1 MRWTP
6 TIGDPSPLGWLTVL
20 AYLLAAAVC
29 WQASRRARAR
39 DTRFWTILSALL
51 VALGINKQLDLQSLF
66 TQTARDLAQWQG
78 WYEYRQTLQTA
89 FLAGLAA
96 AVAVAISLSVVICR
110 GRPRGFLISWTGATL
125 LLGFVL
131 ARAVSFHATDRM
143 IREKLGGLQLNHVL
157 EIGGIGLVA
166 LGAAI
171 TWLGAR
177 QTRR

>member
-6 TIGDPSPLGWLTVL
+6 TIGDPGPFGWLTVL

-29 WQASRRARAR
+29 WQACRRSRPR
-39 DTRFWTILSALL
+39 DSRFWFFLSALL
-51 VALGINKQLDLQSLF
+51 VALGINKQLDIQSLV

-78 WYEYRQTLQTA
+78 WYEYRQTLQTG
-89 FLAGLAA
+89 FLIGLA
-96 AVAVAISLSVVICR
+96 VSVAIAVSLSALICR
-110 GRPRGFLISWTGATL
+110 GRPRGFLIGWTGATL

-131 ARAVSFHATDRM
+131 ARAVSFHAADRL
-143 IREKLGGLQLNHVL
+143 IRERLGGLQLNHVL

-177 QTRR
+177 ETRR